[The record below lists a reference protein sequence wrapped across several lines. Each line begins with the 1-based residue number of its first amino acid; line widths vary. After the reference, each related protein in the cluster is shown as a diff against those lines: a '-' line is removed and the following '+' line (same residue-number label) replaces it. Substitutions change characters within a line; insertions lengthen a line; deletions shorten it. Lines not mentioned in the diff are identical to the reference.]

1 MLRHSAA
8 RGALLHFDAEC
19 VVFVSVFEDDDAAVF
34 DDFADA
40 LSLVYGDVLDAGRPV
55 DFDFGCTAPGI
66 GGVDVEF
73 DVACVIKGNLDCS
86 GGAEEQGHVE
96 LVVIGQCAVE
106 GGIYCRAVDVTG
118 LNGSGLECRVDFV
131 CSYAVGVGVGLD
143 DYREVFL
150 GAVDGINNQIA
161 IFGGYGSF
169 VGGEGYVDILV
180 GHIVLVAGRE
190 VVLAYQFVGLAIATY
205 KCTGDCQDATFD
217 VFTVKVVPS
226 LKVRT
231 TLLPLV

>member
-55 DFDFGCTAPGI
+55 DFDLSCTAPGV
-66 GGVDVEF
+66 GGVDIEF
-73 DVACVIKGNLDCS
+73 DVSGVIESYFDCS

-106 GGIYCRAVDVTG
+106 GGIYGRTGDVAG
-118 LNGSGLECRVDFV
+118 LNGSGLVCRGDFV
-131 CSYAVGVGVGLD
+131 CAYTVGVGVGLQSQC
-143 DYREVFL
+143 EVFF
-150 GAVDGINNQIA
+150 GAVGGIDNQIA
-161 IFGGYGSF
+161 VFGGYGSF
-169 VGGEGYVDILV
+169 FG
-180 GHIVLVAGRE
+180 
-190 VVLAYQFVGLAIATY
+190 
-205 KCTGDCQDATFD
+205 
-217 VFTVKVVPS
+217 
-226 LKVRT
+226 
-231 TLLPLV
+231 